1 MEHSTLQTL
10 LDWVRTCPALEGC
23 TWAVDELAPDGGAAG
38 AYPQGVRV
46 LARRTNVL
54 GEVTDRCRLTLVLR
68 LTLPFV
74 QGDAAL
80 AVENAARLL
89 ALQSWAAAE
98 SAAHRAPVFGN
109 TDTEREV
116 LRAEQ
121 GRIERTDAGG
131 TVVYTVRLQADY
143 TQSFT
148 EELQ

>member
-1 MEHSTLQTL
+1 MVERRRHRRAQPDTIKKEGETVCLTRCAPFWRGPLHCRGFQWL
-10 LDWVRTCPALEGC
+10 LGM
-23 TWAVDELAPDGGAAG
+23 WARSP
-38 AYPQGVRV
+38 
-46 LARRTNVL
+46 ARR
-54 GEVTDRCRLTLVLR
+54 GCGRRASRCWNAARLCLP
-68 LTLPFV
+68 LT
-74 QGDAAL
+74 QA
-80 AVENAARLL
+80 ENAARLL

>member
-1 MEHSTLQTL
+1 MVERRRHRRAQPDTIKK
-10 LDWVRTCPALEGC
+10 EGETVC
-23 TWAVDELAPDGGAAG
+23 LTRCAPFWRG
-38 AYPQGVRV
+38 P
-46 LARRTNVL
+46 LPEFT
-54 GEVTDRCRLTLVLR
+54 LR
-68 LTLPFV
+68 LCLPLT
-74 QGDAAL
+74 QA
-80 AVENAARLL
+80 ENAARLL

>member
-1 MEHSTLQTL
+1 M
-10 LDWVRTCPALEGC
+10 LDKMCAFLARAPALQGLSM
-23 TWAVDELAPDGGAAG
+23 AVGDVGPQPGTAG
-38 AYPQGVRV
+38 LWTKGITVLERRENLLGGVRQ
-46 LARRTNVL
+46 
-54 GEVTDRCRLTLVLR
+54 RCRAEFTLR
-68 LTLPFV
+68 LCLPLT
-74 QGDAAL
+74 QA
-80 AVENAARLL
+80 ENAARLL

-116 LRAEQ
+116 LRVEQ
-121 GRIERTDAGG
+121 GRIERADAGG

>member
-1 MEHSTLQTL
+1 M
-10 LDWVRTCPALEGC
+10 
-23 TWAVDELAPDGGAAG
+23 GGG
-38 AYPQGVRV
+38 
-46 LARRTNVL
+46 
-54 GEVTDRCRLTLVLR
+54 
-68 LTLPFV
+68 
-74 QGDAAL
+74 
-80 AVENAARLL
+80 
-89 ALQSWAAAE
+89 E

-121 GRIERTDAGG
+121 GRIERADAGG